1 MAVVVEALTDN
12 RNRTAGEVRHYF
24 DKAGGNMG
32 TQGSVTF
39 MFNRQG
45 VIVIERED
53 VDEDQLM
60 ETHWRQVL
68 PTS

>member
-1 MAVVVEALTDN
+1 M
-12 RNRTAGEVRHYF
+12 
-24 DKAGGNMG
+24 
-32 TQGSVTF
+32 TF

-60 ETHWRQVL
+60 EDALEAGAADFLTDD
-68 PTS
+68 TDIF

>member
-1 MAVVVEALTDN
+1 
-12 RNRTAGEVRHYF
+12 
-24 DKAGGNMG
+24 MG

-39 MFNRQG
+39 MFSRQG

-60 ETHWRQVL
+60 EDALEARCRL
-68 PTS
+68 LDR